1 MTNETSHTD
10 TEKYLGEQSPESQ
23 NLERLGYAQ
32 EVKRRFSLL
41 AMVATCVNLMC
52 PWEAL
57 SSTLAAGL
65 VSGGPV
71 SLVYGSITAFL
82 GSICGAM
89 SLAELASS
97 FPTAGGQYHFV
108 AKLSPRAARPLLSWL
123 AGYISTLG

>member
-1 MTNETSHTD
+1 MSNDSPQTD
-10 TEKYLGEQSPESQ
+10 SEKRQGEQSPESQ
-23 NLERLGYAQ
+23 SLERLGYAQ

-52 PWEAL
+52 TWEAL

-65 VSGGPV
+65 VSGGAV

-97 FPTAGGQYHFV
+97 YPTAGGQYHFV
-108 AKLSPRAARPLLSWL
+108 AKLSPRATRPLLSWL
-123 AGYISTLG
+123 AGYIS